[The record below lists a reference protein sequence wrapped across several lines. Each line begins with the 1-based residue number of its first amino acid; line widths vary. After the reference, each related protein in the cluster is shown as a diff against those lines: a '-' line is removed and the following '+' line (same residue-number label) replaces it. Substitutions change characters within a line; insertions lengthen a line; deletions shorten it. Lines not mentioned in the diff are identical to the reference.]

1 MAKRLRAL
9 VLGTGFAGQGHTLAL
24 RDAGVEIVGMAG
36 RTPEVVEQ
44 ITREL
49 EIPYGSLD
57 WCEALTKLQPDIVA
71 VGTPGGAHFEP
82 VMAALDQGCHI
93 FCDKP
98 LAATADQA
106 QAMYE
111 KSVAAGVKTM
121 YLASYRYQP
130 YALFAKELIA
140 DGAIGEPLE
149 VECASHFNLDPL
161 IPFGWSHRLDAGG
174 GRLNNNFTHKLAIVT
189 YVLGGEILSVSG
201 EVRNDMPYAPVVSG
215 VHDFRTRH
223 QLAPTS
229 ADEPGL
235 EWREADVE
243 WSYTVLAHID
253 PARES
258 AQPIS
263 ALFRHA
269 ALQPRFNDDFI
280 CFYGREGAIHIKGH
294 YAQGPLYLYSGKE
307 GWQEV
312 PLPTRIAASLPDI
325 EDDTQRNWTHAA
337 HEFVADIRGEGER
350 DYQTFYDGWRYQQM
364 IEAVRRGETWRAKT
378 TASSRS
384 M

>member
-1 MAKRLRAL
+1 MTETLRAL
-9 VLGTGFAGQGHTLAL
+9 VLGTGFAGQGHSLAL

-44 ITREL
+44 IARDL
-49 EIPYGSLD
+49 EIPYASLD
-57 WCEALTKLQPDIVA
+57 WREALTALQPDIVA

-98 LAATADQA
+98 LAATAAQA

-111 KSVAAGVKTM
+111 KSVAAGVKTV

-130 YALFAKELIA
+130 YALLAKEMIA

-149 VECASHFNLDPL
+149 VECVSHFNLDPL

-174 GRLNNNFTHKLAIVT
+174 GRLNNNFTHKLAIVEN
-189 YVLGGEILSVSG
+189 VLDGKTLSASG
-201 EVRNDMPYAPVVSG
+201 EVRNDMPFAPVVSG

-223 QLAPTS
+223 QFAPSS

-235 EWREADVE
+235 EWRAADAE
-243 WSYTVLAHID
+243 WSYTVLAHINA
-253 PARES
+253 AREC
-258 AQPIS
+258 AQPVS

-269 ALQPRFNDDFI
+269 ALQPRFDDDFI
-280 CFYGREGAIHIKGH
+280 RLYGREGAIHIKGH
-294 YAQGPLYLYSGKE
+294 YAQGPLYLHSGKE
-307 GWQEV
+307 GWQEA
-312 PLPTRIAASLPDI
+312 PLPAHITASLPDI

-337 HEFVADIRGEGER
+337 REFVADIRGEGGR
-350 DYQTFYDGWRYQQM
+350 NYQTFYDGWRYQQI
-364 IEAVRRGETWRAKT
+364 IEAIRAGGQWT
-378 TASSRS
+378 RN
-384 M
+384 